1 MVDIGI
7 DVSKATLDI
16 AQHGQSHARCFQNE
30 VEDIERLLQ
39 ALPAPGKARIV
50 IEATGGYEA
59 GVLSACACAGHRIYR
74 VNPRQARDFAKSM
87 GQLAK
92 TDRIDA
98 RILAEMAATL
108 HHKLQPYQEVEPWRA
123 ELAEW
128 VNRRAQVVHAIQV
141 QQQQRVMATNR
152 AIRILI
158 DRTIK
163 NLVKE
168 RAELDRHIERIAAG
182 HVTAALAS
190 IKGVARVTQAT
201 LLAKVPE
208 LGRLNGRQ
216 IAKLI
221 GVAPLNRDS
230 GTLRGKRHIGG
241 GRAAVREVLYMAT
254 LSAIRWEPSIRSFY
268 TRLRA
273 SGKLGKVALVACMRK
288 ILVILNA
295 RRRDE
300 IAAVAGTV

>member
-1 MVDIGI
+1 MIDIGI

-16 AQHGQSHARCFQNE
+16 VRHGQSRAWCFRNE
-30 VEDIERLLQ
+30 GEDIERLLRT
-39 ALPAPGKARIV
+39 LPAPGKARIV
-50 IEATGGYEA
+50 VEATGGYEVD
-59 GVLSACACAGHRIYR
+59 VLRACACAGHRIYR
-74 VNPRQARDFAKSM
+74 VNPRQARDFAKSI

-108 HHKLQPYQEVEPWRA
+108 HHKLQPYQAVEPWRA
-123 ELAEW
+123 ELTEW

-158 DRTIK
+158 ERTIK
-163 NLVKE
+163 NLVQE
-168 RAELDRHIERIAAG
+168 RAELDRQIERIAAA

-190 IKGVARVTQAT
+190 IKGVARITQAT

-230 GTLRGKRHIGG
+230 GTLRGQRHIGG
-241 GRAAVREVLYMAT
+241 GRVAVRGVLYMAT
-254 LSAIRWEPSIRSFY
+254 LSSIRWEPSIRSFY
-268 TRLRA
+268 NRLRA

-300 IAAVAGTV
+300 IAASAATV

>member
-7 DVSKATLDI
+7 DVSKATLDV
-16 AQHGQSHARCFQNE
+16 AQHGQSRVTRFHNE
-30 VEDIERLLQ
+30 AGDIERLLHR
-39 ALPAPGKARIV
+39 LPASGEVRIV
-50 IEATGGYEA
+50 VEATGGYEM
-59 GVLSACACAGHRIYR
+59 GVVSACARAGHRIYR
-74 VNPRQARDFAKSM
+74 VNPRQARDFAKST

-98 RILAEMAATL
+98 RVLAELAATL
-108 HHKLQPYQEVEPWRA
+108 HHKLQPYQEVESWRA

-141 QQQQRVMATNR
+141 QQQQRVMTTSR

-158 DRTIK
+158 ERTIK

-168 RAELDRHIERIAAG
+168 RAELDRHIERIATA

-190 IKGVARVTQAT
+190 LKGVARVTQAV

-230 GTLRGKRHIGG
+230 GTLRGQRHIWG
-241 GRAAVREVLYMAT
+241 GRAIVRQALYMAT
-254 LSAIRWEPSIRSFY
+254 LTAIRWEPSIRSFY

-273 SGKLGKVALVACMRK
+273 SGKLGKVAVTACMRK
-288 ILVILNA
+288 LLVILNA

-300 IAAVAGTV
+300 IVAMAGTV

>member
-7 DVSKATLDI
+7 DVSKAMLDVT
-16 AQHGQSHARCFQNE
+16 QHGQSRVTRFLNDAA
-30 VEDIERLLQ
+30 DIERLLQ
-39 ALPAPGKARIV
+39 VLPPPGKARIV
-50 IEATGGYEA
+50 VEATGGYEM
-59 GVLSACACAGHRIYR
+59 GVLSACARVGHRIYR

-98 RILAEMAATL
+98 RLLAEMAATL
-108 HHKLQPYQEVEPWRA
+108 HHKLQPYREIEPWRV

-128 VNRRAQVVHAIQV
+128 VSRRAQVVHAIQV

-152 AIRILI
+152 AICVLI

-163 NLVKE
+163 NLAKE
-168 RAELDRHIERIAAG
+168 RTELDRQIERIAAG

-190 IKGVARVTQAT
+190 LKGVARVTQAT

-208 LGRLNGRQ
+208 LGHLNGRQ

-230 GTLRGKRHIGG
+230 GTMRGQRHIWG
-241 GRAAVREVLYMAT
+241 GRASVRQALYMAT
-254 LSAIRWEPSIRSFY
+254 LTAIRWEPLIRSFY

-273 SGKLGKVALVACMRK
+273 SGKLGKVALTACMRK

-300 IAAVAGTV
+300 IAATA

>member
-7 DVSKATLDI
+7 DVSKASLEVS
-16 AQHGQSHARCFQNE
+16 QHGQSRVTRFHNE
-30 VEDIERLLQ
+30 AGDIERLLQ
-39 ALPAPGKARIV
+39 LLPAPGAVRIV
-50 IEATGGYEA
+50 IEATGGYEM
-59 GVLSACACAGHRIYR
+59 GVVSACARAGHRIYR
-74 VNPRQARDFAKSM
+74 VNPRQARDFAKSI

-98 RILAEMAATL
+98 RVLAELAATL
-108 HHKLQPYQEVEPWRA
+108 HHKLPPYQAVEPWRA

-128 VNRRAQVVHAIQV
+128 VNRRVQVVHAIQV
-141 QQQQRVMATNR
+141 QQQQHVMATNR

-158 DRTIK
+158 ERTIQ

-168 RAELDRHIERIAAG
+168 RAELDRHIERIAAA
-182 HVTAALAS
+182 HVTAALTS
-190 IKGVARVTQAT
+190 LKGVARVTQAT

-230 GTLRGKRHIGG
+230 GTMRGQRHIWG
-241 GRAAVREVLYMAT
+241 GRAAVRQALYMAT
-254 LSAIRWEPSIRSFY
+254 LTAIRWEPAIRSFY

-273 SGKLGKVALVACMRK
+273 SGKLGKVALTACMRK
-288 ILVILNA
+288 LLVILNA

-300 IAAVAGTV
+300 IAATA